1 MLFLRQCVTDDL
13 LEPGDCVRSGHVPHC
28 QAAAELHCAAYLQ
41 AVVAWLAGDHAGGL
55 GHHPLHPLHPDT
67 VLDGAPP
74 VAHCTRVLAVI
85 CLSVVLNKI
94 FSSLLASF
102 TTPNL
107 NNEFSVPVY
116 PDCGVEAAVPA
127 SLLQRQPVLGPGYI
141 GAGTARVVRAEQ
153 LDPVAHV
160 TRSQGLA
167 LRLSLLE
174 ARRTRLSENNILR
187 PHFFVQKYQATLSPH
202 SSSCKPLDRWQT
214 RPLDVLPR

>member
-1 MLFLRQCVTDDL
+1 MR
-13 LEPGDCVRSGHVPHC
+13 RGHVPHC
-28 QAAAELHCAAYLQ
+28 QAAAELHGAADLE

-55 GHHPLHPLHPDT
+55 GHHPLHPLHPDG

-94 FSSLLASF
+94 FSSLQALASI
-102 TTPNL
+102 TASNL
-107 NNEFSVPVY
+107 NDEFSVPVY
-116 PDCGVEAAVPA
+116 PDSGVEAAVPA

-141 GAGTARVVRAEQ
+141 GAGTARVVGAEQ

-187 PHFFVQKYQATLSPH
+187 PHFFCSKVSSNLVSPFFFLQ
-202 SSSCKPLDRWQT
+202 SS
-214 RPLDVLPR
+214 